1 MDRSSASALA
11 KEAID
16 RGDSHFSLLKEVSA
30 LSGGDRLSTED
41 DDDEQQQDQQNQ
53 EQPEQHERK
62 EGNGPE
68 QSKQRLWAQVFEEC
82 TTLENACRRMFHQHL
97 RAVSEKQHRIAKLLS
112 NKMSAFHAQ
121 LKAQDKNINYLVDV
135 RRVRVVLF
143 EHTSRTLE
151 VLEAQYIGSLT
162 FYGFSMF
169 LHVSPC
175 FSMFRRSL
183 SLSVCVCVQV
193 PKVYVAF
200 LLEIARRRRST
211 SHLKIELRTANLRLN
226 RLREQEM
233 EHRETFIRRHG
244 RAVVADLVPAI
255 ANVRPM
261 SIDVSKQ
268 QEQNIQQN
276 QHSPLKDYIYFFNP
290 AENVLFFYRGM
301 TNVLW

>member
-1 MDRSSASALA
+1 MVAGTDCVVVVLLSCCCLSLCVCVFCSLSLRPALYTGPLHCPLHCLTLPGGMDRSSASALA

-41 DDDEQQQDQQNQ
+41 DDDEQQHQDQQNQ

-62 EGNGPE
+62 EGNGSE

-151 VLEAQYIGSLT
+151 VLEARHIGSLT
-162 FYGFSMF
+162 FYVSPCFFMF
-169 LHVSPC
+169 LHVSPL
-175 FSMFRRSL
+175 SL
-183 SLSVCVCVQV
+183 SLCVCFRYRKCTW
-193 PKVYVAF
+193 PFCWK
-200 LLEIARRRRST
+200 LPE
-211 SHLKIELRTANLRLN
+211 E
-226 RLREQEM
+226 E
-233 EHRETFIRRHG
+233 
-244 RAVVADLVPAI
+244 D
-255 ANVRPM
+255 RPL
-261 SIDVSKQ
+261 I
-268 QEQNIQQN
+268 
-276 QHSPLKDYIYFFNP
+276 
-290 AENVLFFYRGM
+290 
-301 TNVLW
+301 

>member
-1 MDRSSASALA
+1 M
-11 KEAID
+11 
-16 RGDSHFSLLKEVSA
+16 
-30 LSGGDRLSTED
+30 SGGDRLSTED
-41 DDDEQQQDQQNQ
+41 DDDEQEQDQQNQ

-62 EGNGPE
+62 EGNGSE

-143 EHTSRTLE
+143 EHTSRTWE
-151 VLEAQYIGSLT
+151 VLEARYIGSLT
-162 FYGFSMF
+162 FYVSPCFFMF
-169 LHVSPC
+169 LHVSPL
-175 FSMFRRSL
+175 FL
-183 SLSVCVCVQV
+183 SLCVCVFQV

-268 QEQNIQQN
+268 QQQQNIQQN